1 MAPGMREVAEKAGVS
16 IATVSNVLNRPQVV
30 TEPTQKRV
38 RQAMDELGFVRNGSA
53 RQLRAGKSEVV
64 CVTVPGFTPFYDEL
78 IRGVEERAAQQGL
91 VVFACATSDD
101 PFKEESYLRVFMEQ
115 RVRGIFLTRAS
126 EVFQDPRR
134 TVPRHVPVIFV
145 DLESGLLDHCST
157 SVDDLHGSVQAVR
170 HLYEL
175 GHTRI
180 AWVGPPDV
188 PQLLKRAEGV
198 RTTATDLGIHL
209 TEIATPPKTN
219 VQAGQFAVLDLHKT
233 GMPTA
238 VICGN
243 DLMAVGMEMQL
254 AALGYSVPDDVSI
267 VGFDDIEFAAA
278 AIVPLTTVARHPA
291 SMGSSAIDLL
301 LSGCGSADH
310 THRQVL
316 LPSELVVRAST
327 GPPRAAG

>member
-1 MAPGMREVAEKAGVS
+1 MARGMREVAEKAGVS
-16 IATVSNVLNRPQVV
+16 IATVSNVLNRPQLV
-30 TEPTQKRV
+30 TETTQQRV
-38 RQAMDELGFVRNGSA
+38 RQAMDELGFVRNGTA

-78 IRGVEERAAQQGL
+78 IRGVEERAAEHGL

-101 PFKEESYLRVFMEQ
+101 PIKEESYLRVFMEQ
-115 RVRGIFLTRAS
+115 RVRGILLTRAS
-126 EVFQDPRR
+126 EVFQQPGQ
-134 TVPRHVPVIFV
+134 TFPRHVPVIFV
-145 DLESGLLDHCST
+145 DLESGLLDHCSS

-170 HLYEL
+170 HLHEL
-175 GHTRI
+175 GHRRI

-188 PQLLKRAEGV
+188 PQLVKRAEGV
-198 RTTATDLGIHL
+198 RSTASDLGMHVI
-209 TEIATPPKTN
+209 EIATSQKTN
-219 VQAGQFAVLDLHKT
+219 VQAGQVAALELHAT

-243 DLMAVGMEMQL
+243 DSMAVGMEMQL
-254 AALGYSVPDDVSI
+254 AALGYSVPEDVSI
-267 VGFDDIEFAAA
+267 VGYDDIEFAAA
-278 AIVPLTTVARHPA
+278 AVVPLTTVARHA
-291 SMGSSAIDLL
+291 VAIGSSAIDLL
-301 LSGCGSADH
+301 VEGCGAADH

>member
-1 MAPGMREVAEKAGVS
+1 MREVAEKAGVS

-30 TEPTQKRV
+30 TEPTQRRV

-126 EVFQDPRR
+126 EVFQDPGR

-219 VQAGQFAVLDLHKT
+219 VQAGQFAALDLHKT

-301 LSGCGSADH
+301 LAGCGSADH

>member
-30 TEPTQKRV
+30 TEPTQRRV

-78 IRGVEERAAQQGL
+78 IRGVEERAAEHGL

-101 PFKEESYLRVFMEQ
+101 PVKEESYLRVFMEQ

-126 EVFQDPRR
+126 EVFQKPGHS
-134 TVPRHVPVIFV
+134 VPKHVPVIFV
-145 DLESGLLDHCST
+145 DLESGLLDHCSS

-170 HLYEL
+170 HLHEL
-175 GHTRI
+175 GHRRI

-188 PQLLKRAEGV
+188 PQLRKRAEGV
-198 RTTATDLGIHL
+198 RSAAAELGMDLI
-209 TEIATPPKTN
+209 EIATNPITN
-219 VQAGQFAVLDLHKT
+219 VQAGQIAALDLHEIGT
-233 GMPTA
+233 PTA

-243 DLMAVGMEMQL
+243 DSMAVGMEMQL

-267 VGFDDIEFAAA
+267 VGYDDIEFAAA

-291 SMGSSAIDLL
+291 AIGSSAIDLL
-301 LSGCGSADH
+301 LEGCGATDH
-310 THRQVL
+310 VHKQVL

-327 GPPRAAG
+327 GSPRASG